1 MVTNQSLKV
10 PLSVYWKYQQGDLSC
25 FLSIAVSITE
35 SLMDLHHEDHI
46 HGRLSLGKIS
56 VQTEEINK
64 VLSQVSA
71 FNISLTLEQDE
82 SSSTVNDTERLDWAY
97 LAPEQTGRLKSET
110 DARTD
115 LYTLGVIFYEL
126 LVGEHPYQAEEPAEW
141 IYAHLAKQPLH
152 PSEINNYIP
161 QVIGDIILKLM
172 AKAPEARYQSA
183 SGLLH
188 DLKSCKDKWE
198 RDGFIEVIPLGQKD
212 VVNQLRMPIILSGRD
227 KEMAGLTDSYAHCLN
242 GKSDI
247 VLIRGGAGSG
257 KTTLIREWYRSQQQ
271 ERGYL
276 ISGKADQLVKEVPYA
291 PLIQAFQE
299 LIHRLLS
306 GSAEQLSRWK
316 DKLILTLGDH
326 AGMMTEMIPNLSL
339 IIGEQPAAE
348 TLPWTESRN
357 RIQFAFQAMIH
368 TFAGKRKP
376 FVLFLDDVHWAD
388 AATMDFIRS
397 IAESRVLSYF
407 LCILAFRDNEL
418 PAEHQQD
425 PLQWKEG
432 TYNQIMLAPFT
443 LKETEQILGE
453 MLSLDAFRSRSLS
466 EAIFQKTAGNPL
478 YMKQF
483 LQFLYEKKWL
493 QFDTREES
501 WQWDTE
507 QIRKQETLGNVH
519 SFMLDKLQ
527 RLPQST
533 GDTLRRAACIG
544 YSFDL
549 HTLVAI
555 CQDSAEKVLQYL
567 EAALRDGIIL
577 PVRERESWQA
587 LPKTVDSTNAESS
600 VPNAWFEFIHDTI
613 QQVAY
618 GAMTDQEKEV
628 VHAEIGRY
636 KRSDQIADM
645 QDEKLY
651 TTLYHLMLAKNQLTD
666 RAEKLDIA
674 EMVLQASRKAR
685 KSGAYLSAAAYLTF
699 GTDLLTDMDWEDH
712 HACMY
717 EIHLERMQV
726 EVICGHVE
734 TGERLFEQ
742 LVAHAHNSL
751 EELRIYAVKLEV
763 DINRGNAREA
773 FHTGVQFLGKLGVE
787 LPSEVGVERR
797 QKELRQ
803 IRKLLREG
811 LENELLLERSKE
823 ATPDELAMTQLLS
836 IVARASSFVDMNV
849 FVVIICRSIRFMLAH
864 HAVKQFPE
872 IIAIF
877 ASYASS
883 EVGWHNEGIE
893 LSEAALRLGEES
905 LSPVKAKLSF
915 IYALTHV
922 WQLSAQETWP
932 LFKEAHRLSLA
943 SGDMYYAGF
952 SLRGMIFSLF
962 FGGAVKELF
971 EFCQVQGGVFHIKDP
986 FILKSFTLYQQFAM
1000 CLKGETTS
1008 RFSMNDDTFNEE
1020 TFIQEMNPVERRIG
1034 LVFEYHICKIQLL
1047 YLFGRYDEA
1056 TTLWERT
1063 ENSERYYKYHSH
1075 LPEGMLYGYLALSA
1089 VYPTLSQSEQ
1099 ILADGK
1105 MQSMLRNMRTWSER
1119 GPAHFLPK
1127 YWLMK
1132 GESARIKGKWEQAIT
1147 YYDEAIEE
1155 AAKNEYKQFE
1165 AIACELAG
1173 KLLFQMGKKKFAKTY
1188 LMDAQQAYK
1197 QWGAKEKCMQL
1208 SEQYAELLVL
1218 SHDYGKVWEQDLKIA
1233 RKSTEVDYYELNEG
1247 PPVELDRDMFKKAA
1261 ARLTQTEGFE
1271 QLLGHY
1277 LVTLMENAGAAKGF
1291 WIVNKAGD
1299 LWIEAEYDINR
1310 NVSRS
1315 GHSASL
1321 ESCFDL
1327 PISLVRFVAR
1337 TQQPLVLDDAH
1348 LDDLFAW
1355 DPYIRSVRP
1364 RSIICLPVQQLD
1376 QLAGIVYLENEAVT
1390 GGLASQR
1397 LELMQLMSAQLA
1409 VFNRFAG
1416 ELPTGKPAYTVM
1428 DTGKPK
1434 LDASMLIQSLTEREK
1449 DVMQLMVKGLSNP
1462 EIAQRLELA
1471 VGTVKNITLAIYG
1484 KLQVNRR
1491 TQAVAK
1497 AKDWNIWE

>member
-1 MVTNQSLKV
+1 MVTNHSLNV
-10 PLSVYWKYQQGDLSC
+10 PLSMYWKYQQGDVPC

-35 SLMDLHHEDHI
+35 SLMDMHQGDTI
-46 HGRLSLGKIS
+46 HRRLSLEKIL
-56 VQTEEINK
+56 VHVEDINK
-64 VLSQVSA
+64 ASSQENA
-71 FNISLTLEQDE
+71 TRISLIMDQDE
-82 SSSTVNDTERLDWAY
+82 GSAAANDTERLIWAY
-97 LAPEQTGRLKSET
+97 RAPEQTGRLQRDT

-115 LYTLGVIFYEL
+115 LYALGIIFYEL
-126 LVGEHPYQAEEPAEW
+126 LVGEHPYHAEEPAEW
-141 IYAHLAKQPLH
+141 IYAHLAKQPPH
-152 PSEINNYIP
+152 PREINNRIP

-172 AKAPEARYQSA
+172 AKAPEERYQSA
-183 SGLLH
+183 YGLLH
-188 DLKSCKDKWE
+188 DLKSCGTKWQ
-198 RDGFIEVIPLGQKD
+198 RDGFLEAFTLGQKD
-212 VVNQLRMPIILSGRD
+212 FVSQLRMPIVLSGRG
-227 KEMAGLTDSYAHCLN
+227 KEMAGLTESFADCLN
-242 GKSDI
+242 GKTNI
-247 VLIRGGAGSG
+247 VVISGGAGSG

-271 ERGYL
+271 ERGYF
-276 ISGKADQLVKEVPYA
+276 ISGKADQLIREVPYA

-316 DKLILTLGDH
+316 AKLILTLGDH
-326 AGMMTEMIPNLSL
+326 AGMMAEMIPDLSL
-339 IIGEQPAAE
+339 IIGKQAPAE

-357 RIQFAFQAMIH
+357 RLHFAFQAMIH
-368 TFAGKRKP
+368 TFAGKRTP

-388 AATMDFIRS
+388 AATLDFIRS
-397 IAESRVLSYF
+397 LAESRVLSYF
-407 LCILAFRDNEL
+407 LCILACRDNEL
-418 PAEHQQD
+418 PAEHQLD
-425 PLQWKEG
+425 PLHWNEG
-432 TYNQIMLAPFT
+432 VHKHIVLPSFT
-443 LKETEQILGE
+443 LSETEQFLGE
-453 MLSLDAFRSRSLS
+453 MLSLEALRSRSLAES
-466 EAIFQKTAGNPL
+466 IFQKTAGNPL

-483 LQFLYEKKWL
+483 LQSLFENKWL
-493 QFDTREES
+493 RFDTHDES

-519 SFMLDKLQ
+519 NFMLDKLE

-533 GDTLRRAACIG
+533 GFVLRRAACIG

-549 HTLVAI
+549 YTLAAT
-555 CQDSAEKVLQYL
+555 CQDTAERVLVHM

-587 LPKTVDSTNAESS
+587 LPKAVDSTKPGSI
-600 VPNAWFEFIHDTI
+600 VPNTWFEFIHDTV

-618 GAMTDQEKEV
+618 GAMLDQEKER

-636 KRSDQIADM
+636 KRRDQIADKL
-645 QDEKLY
+645 DEQLY
-651 TTLYHLMLAKNQLTD
+651 TTLYHLMLGVNQLTD
-666 RAEKLDIA
+666 RVEKLNIA
-674 EMVLQASRKAR
+674 EMALEASRKAR
-685 KSGAYLSAAAYLTF
+685 KSGAYMSSAAYLTF
-699 GTDLLTDMDWEDH
+699 GTALLTEMDWEEH
-712 HACMY
+712 HAFMY
-717 EIHLERMQV
+717 EMHLERMQV
-726 EVICGHVE
+726 EVICGHLE
-734 TGERLFEQ
+734 TGEKLFEQ

-763 DINRGNAREA
+763 DINRGNAKEA
-773 FHTGVQFLGKLGVE
+773 FHTGLQFLGKLGVE
-787 LPSEVGVERR
+787 LPSEVGLERR

-803 IRKLLREG
+803 IRNLLREG
-811 LENELLLERSKE
+811 LENELQLERSNE
-823 ATPDELAMTQLLS
+823 ATPDQLAMTQLLS

-864 HAVKQFPE
+864 HAVNQFPE

-877 ASYASS
+877 ASYVSS
-883 EVGWHNEGIE
+883 EEGWHNEGVK
-893 LSEAALRLGEES
+893 LSEAALQLGEES

-915 IYALTHV
+915 IYALTHT

-952 SLRGMIFSLF
+952 SLRGMIFSLY
-962 FGGAVKELF
+962 FGGSVDELF
-971 EFCQVQGGVFHIKDP
+971 EFCQVQGGVFHEKDP
-986 FILKSFTLYQQFAM
+986 FILKSFTLYQQFAT

-1008 RFSMNDDTFNEE
+1008 RFSMNDGTFDEE
-1020 TFIQEMNPVERRIG
+1020 AFLHEMNPVEKRIG

-1056 TTLWERT
+1056 AMLWERT

-1075 LPEGMLYGYLALSA
+1075 LPEGMLYACLALTA
-1089 VYPTLSQSEQ
+1089 VYSTLSQSEQ
-1099 ILADGK
+1099 VLADRK
-1105 MQSMLRNMRTWSER
+1105 LQSMLRSMRTWSER

-1132 GESARIKGKWEQAIT
+1132 GESARIRGKWEQALT
-1147 YYDEAIEE
+1147 CYDEAIEL
-1155 AAKNEYKQFE
+1155 ATKNGYKQFE

-1173 KLLFQMGKKKFAKTY
+1173 KLLFERGKKKFAKTY

-1197 QWGAKEKCMQL
+1197 MWGAKEKCLQL
-1208 SEQYAELLVL
+1208 NEQYAELLLL
-1218 SHDYGKVWEQDLKIA
+1218 SNDYGKVWDQDLKIA
-1233 RKSTEVDYYELNEG
+1233 RRSTEVDHSETNEG

-1271 QLLGHY
+1271 QLIGHY
-1277 LVTLMENAGAAKGF
+1277 LVTLMENAGAARGF

-1310 NVSRS
+1310 KVSKS

-1327 PISLVRFVAR
+1327 PISVVRFVAR

-1397 LELMQLMSAQLA
+1397 MELMQLMSAQLA
-1409 VFNRFAG
+1409 VLNRFAS
-1416 ELPTGKPAYTVM
+1416 EPPSGKPAYTVM